1 MLQKSLTTTKEVGI
15 IRGKGKTNSNGDK
28 YWSNQYQVLP
38 NSMYFLPNNIF
49 YYGET
54 KQEVDELNG
63 EIQTLTDII
72 RVDRNT
78 REEKVV
84 GTLDYDIYDYDD
96 GDSFITDKYLVY
108 QGSVMNLENGEVID
122 YDTFVSENRM
132 DEFFNMCVC
141 NV

>member
-1 MLQKSLTTTKEVGI
+1 M
-15 IRGKGKTNSNGDK
+15 
-28 YWSNQYQVLP
+28 
-38 NSMYFLPNNIF
+38 
-49 YYGET
+49 
-54 KQEVDELNG
+54 
-63 EIQTLTDII
+63 TDII